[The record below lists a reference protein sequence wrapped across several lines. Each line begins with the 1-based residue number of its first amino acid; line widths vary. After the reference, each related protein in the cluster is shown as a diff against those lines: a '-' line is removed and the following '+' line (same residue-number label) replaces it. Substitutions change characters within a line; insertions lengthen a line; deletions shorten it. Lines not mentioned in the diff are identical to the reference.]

1 MKIKIFTILAAVTIL
16 TGCLEGDNYIRYRDY
31 IPMEASLLP
40 DTMILNET
48 YNISI
53 LATAPN
59 SCWHSLEVFVNTESD
74 TAYFFSASATF
85 ENHGEVCNPEV
96 VTLDTIIQFTPTVN
110 KTHLLHFYNPSDLNP
125 IRIDTVYIKAE

>member
-16 TGCLEGDNYIRYRDY
+16 TSCLEGDNYIRYRDY

-40 DTMILNET
+40 DTMLLNET

-53 LATAPN
+53 IATAPN
-59 SCWHSLEVFVNTESD
+59 GCWHSLDVFVNTEAD
-74 TAYFFSASATF
+74 TAYYFSASATF
-85 ENHGEVCNPEV
+85 ENHGEVCTQQT
-96 VTLDTIIQFTPTVN
+96 VTLDTIIPFTPKVN
-110 KTHLLHFYNPSDLNP
+110 KTHLLYFYNPSDLNP